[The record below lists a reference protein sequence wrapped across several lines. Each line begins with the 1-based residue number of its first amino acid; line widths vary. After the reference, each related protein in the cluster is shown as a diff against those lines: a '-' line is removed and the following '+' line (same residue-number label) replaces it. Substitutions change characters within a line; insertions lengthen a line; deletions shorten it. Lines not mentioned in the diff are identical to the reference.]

1 VSSTLTRPPP
11 PIACCSSSRQRRCA
25 PPFAAG
31 GREHPPRRCTYLP
44 TNGPQ
49 AFVLTQGGEGR
60 GSTIFERSFA
70 GRGLWAVSVFSQT
83 CDAGRVAALARGN
96 RASIADGFV
105 DAELVASPT
114 SRLQRVGRG
123 LPRHFELTREPLV
136 VRHPVSLSGEMRS
149 HLLDDPRGRWHHT
162 KSDPA
167 SAIDDGFAIHEDF
180 ILPVAATDRFH
191 LDSEFTTEPCRHTD
205 GM

>member
-1 VSSTLTRPPP
+1 MRWYRN
-11 PIACCSSSRQRRCA
+11 CSWMMTGGAGDGRQATPGARHGCES
-25 PPFAAG
+25 FQGSAAL
-31 GREHPPRRCTYLP
+31 R
-44 TNGPQ
+44 
-49 AFVLTQGGEGR
+49 
-60 GSTIFERSFA
+60 
-70 GRGLWAVSVFSQT
+70 VFSQA

-96 RASIADGFV
+96 RASIPDGFV
-105 DAELVASPT
+105 DASPT

-123 LPRHFELTREPLV
+123 LLRRFELTREPLV

-162 KSDPA
+162 ESDPA
-167 SAIDDGFAIHEDF
+167 STIDDGFAVHENF
-180 ILPVAATDRFH
+180 ILAVAATDRFH

>member
-1 VSSTLTRPPP
+1 M
-11 PIACCSSSRQRRCA
+11 
-25 PPFAAG
+25 
-31 GREHPPRRCTYLP
+31 
-44 TNGPQ
+44 
-49 AFVLTQGGEGR
+49 
-60 GSTIFERSFA
+60 
-70 GRGLWAVSVFSQT
+70 
-83 CDAGRVAALARGN
+83 AALARGN
-96 RASIADGFV
+96 RASIPDGFV
-105 DAELVASPT
+105 DASPT
-114 SRLQRVGRG
+114 SRQRVGRG
-123 LPRHFELTREPLV
+123 LPRRLELTREPLV

-180 ILPVAATDRFH
+180 VLPVAATDRFH